1 MIEYKMIKY
10 NPIYLLWGTSMG
22 YIFLKTHYENQKK
35 LKKIQENNILID
47 NFDNNFE
54 FDNIF

>member
-1 MIEYKMIKY
+1 MIKY